1 LGTGDVRFKT
11 REEKVIIAYG
21 KIVCVIVN
29 PIHRQL
35 SHVVVKE
42 KGFVGLERLV
52 PMAWVSESTPEEIH
66 LGCTH
71 RELANA
77 EEFIDVQYME
87 GINPF
92 EDFEPEE
99 YRMWPYVIPEE
110 EWQPLDIERIPPGEL
125 GFHRGARVEASDGPI
140 GKIDEFLV
148 NPDDLHISHLILRE
162 GHLWHPKRVS
172 IPISAI
178 QRFQDDVVTLN
189 LSREEV
195 EKLPEISVQGPL
207 T

>member
-1 LGTGDVRFKT
+1 MMDVSINADVYCRDGLC
-11 REEKVIIAYG
+11 G

-29 PIHRQL
+29 PIHRVL
-35 SHVVVKE
+35 THVVVKE
-42 KGFVGLERLV
+42 KGFVGMERLI
-52 PMAWVSESTPEEIH
+52 PMAWVRESTTDEIH

-71 RELANA
+71 RELENA
-77 EEFIDVQYME
+77 EEFVDVQYME
-87 GINPF
+87 GINPY

-99 YRMWPYVIPEE
+99 YRMWPYVIAEE
-110 EWQPLDIERIPPGEL
+110 TWQPLDIEQIPPGEL
-125 GFHRGARVEASDGPI
+125 GFHRGARVEASDGSV

-148 NPDDLHISHLILRE
+148 DPDDLHISHLILRE
-162 GHLWHPKRVS
+162 GHLWHPKRIA

-178 QRFQDDVVTLN
+178 KRFQDDIVTLN
-189 LSREEV
+189 LSQEEV